1 MRSRTG
7 VEGAR
12 VRVRRRK
19 QACTR
24 HTVCA
29 THNDDDDD
37 AHDEAHQEL
46 HLDVLPPHLVA
57 QRLAALLELVSL
69 VAQVLRLVHQQLQL
83 LPPVQHLLDVL
94 HHDLLHLG
102 HLGKEAQAE
111 SGVNPALHTNWLH
124 TNTAAACRHSPRP
137 ATQSRA
143 AEAGQAARQSRP
155 PSPRLACTSSNAAL
169 LLRLGASQRTCVCT
183 LATLFISSGC
193 AMAYSMDRFSSCL
206 QRWAGEAGSGGG
218 KLELGLAPTGEHP
231 LGRPACL
238 PWPPG
243 GRPRAAHAPVDAVE

>member
-155 PSPRLACTSSNAAL
+155 PSPRWPGTSSNAGPYCAQ
-169 LLRLGASQRTCVCT
+169 GPSNAPAS
-183 LATLFISSGC
+183 A
-193 AMAYSMDRFSSCL
+193 
-206 QRWAGEAGSGGG
+206 
-218 KLELGLAPTGEHP
+218 
-231 LGRPACL
+231 
-238 PWPPG
+238 PWPPCLSPPGVPWRTPWTASALACRG
-243 GRPRAAHAPVDAVE
+243 GRVRRAVGVASLN